1 MMAIP
6 LPIPGFSATL
16 SGYGKLFKPP
26 RAFAAGE
33 VSDRSVTAVIPALN
47 EVETIP
53 YAIASLADQ
62 TRRPDRLVVV
72 DDGSTDGTADV
83 VAEIGESV
91 PFPVEVL
98 RHDEPQGKTTGI
110 KEVANAYD
118 TDAVFVLDGD
128 TYIDSDDYLE
138 RLLAAHADDDVASSF
153 GILEPKTKAQQ
164 RRLLEESVADRFP
177 EGSDAPARM
186 REDVD
191 ESALEKL
198 KYGLARWPVEQYR
211 RLLYDVE
218 QLFFKDAQMRLFDT
232 TLFPIGCGVL
242 YDRSALVEV
251 FDDYEESL
259 GTNLTNSED
268 IFFGFAF
275 AQRGL
280 KNVQLT
286 DVTMRSVEPTLW
298 ELPRQAY
305 LWSSSYLQCV
315 YYFRNTARRIRR
327 KSGSSGSDASSDSDG
342 ASDADERTE
351 APLGRTILA
360 QLVDGLYPMVLAVT
374 ALLVFEGLLSLE
386 WILLIVLFEFTIYSA
401 IVLLSTRETVSTI
414 PRLLV
419 ATPIRLLTLPVGAY
433 TYLRVGSDIVRGN
446 RDWKK

>member
-26 RAFAAGE
+26 EAFPAGE
-33 VSDRSVTAVIPALN
+33 VPDRTVTAVVPALN
-47 EVETIP
+47 EAETIP

-62 TRRPDRLVVV
+62 TRTPDRLVVV
-72 DDGSTDGTADV
+72 DDGSTDGTGDV

-91 PFPVEVL
+91 SFPVEVV

-110 KEVANAYD
+110 KEVANECD
-118 TDAVFVLDGD
+118 TDALFILDGD

-138 RLLAAHADDDVASSF
+138 RLLVPHADDDVASSF
-153 GILEPKTKAQQ
+153 GILKPKTKSQQ
-164 RRLLEESVADRFP
+164 RRLLEGSVADYLP
-177 EGSDAPARM
+177 ADSDTPDRL
-186 REDVD
+186 REDLD
-191 ESALEKL
+191 ASALERL
-198 KYGLARWPVEQYR
+198 KYGLGRWPVEQYR

-242 YDRSALVEV
+242 YDRAALVEV
-251 FDDYEESL
+251 FDDYEDSL

-280 KNVQLT
+280 KNVQLN
-286 DVTMRSVEPTLW
+286 DVKMRSVEPTLRD
-298 ELPRQAY
+298 LPGQAY

-315 YYFRNTARRIRR
+315 YYFKNTARRIRR
-327 KSGSSGSDASSDSDG
+327 KTVTDADDSSDASGES
-342 ASDADERTE
+342 SDADERTE
-351 APLGRTILA
+351 EPLGRTILA
-360 QLVDGLYPMVLAVT
+360 QLVDGLYPMVLILT
-374 ALLVFEGLLSLE
+374 ALMVVGGLLSLE
-386 WILLIVLFEFTIYSA
+386 WILLVVLFEFTIYSA
-401 IVLLSTRETVSTI
+401 IVLLSSRSKLRTL

-433 TYLRVGSDIVRGN
+433 TYLRVGSDIVTGN
-446 RDWKK
+446 RNWKK